1 MVALAVAGL
10 APKDAAA
17 SGGKMYWIVD
27 PGFDDVDI
35 LRANLNGGRVEE
47 IFGIDVLGVPLGVA
61 VDAAGRKMYWTDIS
75 YYTIERANLDGSGR
89 EVVTHTNPSE
99 PFGIALD
106 VAGGKMYWTVTY
118 DDPKIQRANLNGTGV
133 EDLVAGLSYPTGIAL
148 DVAGGKMYWT
158 DSGKIQRANLDGR
171 GMETLV
177 TGLSGSWIAL
187 DVAGGKMYWTGSGK
201 IQRANLDGTGVEDV
215 VTGLSDPAGIALDV
229 AGGKMYWTDYSR
241 HTIQRANLDGTG
253 MELLVAAQLAFPGRP
268 LMFPWAIALD
278 LMVGGSATGFQ
289 PIKVVCSNVTTGQ
302 PVKIIPQPGTQ
313 SWDCAA
319 AGLGVNPRDRL
330 KMAVRGSPLDLPVG
344 GSAINFEPSTVVCRN
359 LATGQ
364 RVKLILQPVAQ
375 SWDCTAAGLVV
386 SPGDLLKMTV
396 RGLEP

>member
-1 MVALAVAGL
+1 MMPYRSSKLISVLLGLVMVALAVAGL

-17 SGGKMYWIVD
+17 SGGRM
-27 PGFDDVDI
+27 
-35 LRANLNGGRVEE
+35 EE

-99 PFGIALD
+99 PF
-106 VAGGKMYWTVTY
+106 
-118 DDPKIQRANLNGTGV
+118 
-133 EDLVAGLSYPTGIAL
+133 GIAL

-319 AGLGVNPRDRL
+319 AGLGVNPRD
-330 KMAVRGSPLDLPVG
+330 
-344 GSAINFEPSTVVCRN
+344 
-359 LATGQ
+359 
-364 RVKLILQPVAQ
+364 
-375 SWDCTAAGLVV
+375 
-386 SPGDLLKMTV
+386 LLKMTV

>member
-1 MVALAVAGL
+1 MMPYRSSKLISVLLGLVMVALAVAGL

-106 VAGGKMYWTVTY
+106 VAGGKMYCTVTY

-177 TGLSGSWIAL
+177 TGLSGS
-187 DVAGGKMYWTGSGK
+187 S
-201 IQRANLDGTGVEDV
+201 
-215 VTGLSDPAGIALDV
+215 IALDV

-396 RGLEP
+396 RG

>member
-1 MVALAVAGL
+1 MMPYRSSKLISVLLGLVMVALAVAGL

-75 YYTIERANLDGSGR
+75 YYTIERANLDGSG
-89 EVVTHTNPSE
+89 
-99 PFGIALD
+99 G
-106 VAGGKMYWTVTY
+106 
-118 DDPKIQRANLNGTGV
+118 

-201 IQRANLDGTGVEDV
+201 IQRANLDGTG
-215 VTGLSDPAGIALDV
+215 
-229 AGGKMYWTDYSR
+229 
-241 HTIQRANLDGTG
+241 

-302 PVKIIPQPGTQ
+302 PVKIIPQPG
-313 SWDCAA
+313 
-319 AGLGVNPRDRL
+319 
-330 KMAVRGSPLDLPVG
+330 
-344 GSAINFEPSTVVCRN
+344 
-359 LATGQ
+359 
-364 RVKLILQPVAQ
+364 AQ

>member
-1 MVALAVAGL
+1 MMPYRSSKLISVLLGLVMVALAVAGL

-133 EDLVAGLSYPTGIAL
+133 EDLVAGLS
-148 DVAGGKMYWT
+148 
-158 DSGKIQRANLDGR
+158 
-171 GMETLV
+171 
-177 TGLSGSWIAL
+177 
-187 DVAGGKMYWTGSGK
+187 
-201 IQRANLDGTGVEDV
+201 
-215 VTGLSDPAGIALDV
+215 DPAGIALDV

-278 LMVGGSATGFQ
+278 LVVGGSATGFQ

-396 RGLEP
+396 RG